1 MSYQIK
7 QDMKAEFTA
16 EIEKG
21 YITAEEIRENSG
33 EWIDG
38 YLPIYNADII
48 KEWQIMPGEYDDR
61 GALEI
66 GCEPDAGIVARM
78 SADLYLYYFDLF
90 SEVMD
95 EIEEGE

>member
-1 MSYQIK
+1 MSYQLK
-7 QDMKAEFTA
+7 KAMREEFTA

-38 YLPIYNADII
+38 YLPVYNNMII
-48 KEWQIMPGEYDDR
+48 AEWQAMPGEYDDR
-61 GALEI
+61 GAEELNI
-66 GCEPDAGIVARM
+66 GGDAGIIGRM

-95 EIEEGE
+95 EIEGDN